1 MVGIPTT
8 DHLTIIHITY
18 SGDIKM
24 ETLLLTIMLVL
35 VSFALF
41 RRMRKQMDAK
51 VPRLKIHQDEINLSY
66 SLLVKVLTILLIAC
80 LIRDYF
86 NIN

>member
-1 MVGIPTT
+1 
-8 DHLTIIHITY
+8 
-18 SGDIKM
+18 M
-24 ETLLLTIMLVL
+24 ETIALSITLILVL
-35 VSFALF
+35 IMGSLRVK
-41 RRMRKQMDAK
+41 KQMDAK